1 MDVCILQGKS
11 VTPKM
16 PGACSRCGLYLNTC
30 SPIIE
35 NGFLVGAECDY
46 DFVVTVRIM
55 KIVDGR
61 KEIFMKEKIVKRM
74 EQELNEYREYLV
86 SGKLTAQKILE
97 EAYQLVI
104 KQELYYIFEN
114 HNCSRLSEEELN
126 WMNQQNNMLDAQ

>member
-1 MDVCILQGKS
+1 MI
-11 VTPKM
+11 
-16 PGACSRCGLYLNTC
+16 
-30 SPIIE
+30 
-35 NGFLVGAECDY
+35 
-46 DFVVTVRIM
+46 FVVTVRIM

-126 WMNQQNNMLDAQ
+126 WMNQQNNMLDYLYDLWMHNDTDLAEEFAEIIHTEIIYDMEEHMNE

>member
-1 MDVCILQGKS
+1 MI
-11 VTPKM
+11 
-16 PGACSRCGLYLNTC
+16 
-30 SPIIE
+30 
-35 NGFLVGAECDY
+35 
-46 DFVVTVRIM
+46 FVVTVRIM

-126 WMNQQNNMLDAQ
+126 WMNQQDNMLDYLYDLWMHNDTDLAEEFAEIIHTEIIYDMEEHMNE

>member
-1 MDVCILQGKS
+1 MI
-11 VTPKM
+11 
-16 PGACSRCGLYLNTC
+16 
-30 SPIIE
+30 
-35 NGFLVGAECDY
+35 
-46 DFVVTVRIM
+46 FVVTVRIM

-74 EQELNEYREYLV
+74 EHELNEYREYLV

-114 HNCSRLSEEELN
+114 HNCSRLSEEEWN
-126 WMNQQNNMLDAQ
+126 WMNQQDNILDYLYDLWMNILTKVWRPSIPTRTGFNFYLSKLNFTTTHLEMQS